1 MQRSSFP
8 LSASGFRRLRF
19 AGASLLALGM
29 ALGSGFGTANGQ
41 TPPAPAT
48 PATPA
53 SATPPTNDR
62 SRIEVRQE
70 ELRAIEQGLRLS
82 DEQRRKIETEL
93 EAIKTDRARLNTALV
108 ETTAK
113 VQAAETSISEV
124 ERRLESSVTAEQ
136 AIRKSLEARR
146 GVIAEILASLQRMG
160 RNPPPALLI
169 APEDILKAIRTSMM
183 LGGVVPELRAE
194 TQVLVNDL
202 NELVELRKAIAVE
215 RERLDGEVKTMAAER
230 QRLAGLI
237 DARQTAMGVTEQALT
252 TERGKAQQLSRQALD
267 LKDLIARME
276 GEVESARRAA
286 EAAQKAEAERQQMA
300 AIKPPDPRKPA
311 DSSRLQPAM
320 AFSEAK
326 NMLPMPVSGSIVKKF
341 GEPDGFGSAERGLYI
356 GTRPGAVVAS
366 PIDGWVLFS
375 GTFRTYGQLLIINAG
390 GGYYILLA
398 GMARNN
404 VEVGQFVLS
413 GEPVG
418 LMGDASARNA
428 AALAIGATQP
438 ILYVEFRKDGT
449 AIDSSPWWAKPV
461 AEKVRG

>member
-1 MQRSSFP
+1 MQRSPFL

-19 AGASLLALGM
+19 AGASVLALSV
-29 ALGSGFGTANGQ
+29 ALGFGLVAAKGQ
-41 TPPAPAT
+41 AQPAPAT
-48 PATPA
+48 PAP
-53 SATPPTNDR
+53 SATPAANER

-82 DEQRRKIETEL
+82 DEQRRKIEAEL

-215 RERLDGEVKTMAAER
+215 RERLDGEVRTMAAER

-286 EAAQKAEAERQQMA
+286 EAAQKAEAERQKMA

-341 GEPDGFGSAERGLYI
+341 GEPDGFGSAERGLYVA
-356 GTRPGAVVAS
+356 TRPGAVVAS

>member
-1 MQRSSFP
+1 MQRSPFL

-19 AGASLLALGM
+19 AGASVLALSV
-29 ALGSGFGTANGQ
+29 ALGFGLVAAKGQ
-41 TPPAPAT
+41 AQPAPAT
-48 PATPA
+48 PAP
-53 SATPPTNDR
+53 SATPAANER

-82 DEQRRKIETEL
+82 DEQRRKIEAEL

-237 DARQTAMGVTEQALT
+237 DARQTAMGATEQALT
-252 TERGKAQQLSRQALD
+252 SERGKAQQLSRQALD
-267 LKDLIARME
+267 HKDLIARME

-286 EAAQKAEAERQQMA
+286 EAAQKAEAERQKMA

-341 GEPDGFGSAERGLYI
+341 GEPDGFGSAERGLYVA
-356 GTRPGAVVAS
+356 TRPGAVVAS

>member
-1 MQRSSFP
+1 MQRSPFL

-19 AGASLLALGM
+19 AGASVLALSV
-29 ALGSGFGTANGQ
+29 ALGFGLVAAKGQ
-41 TPPAPAT
+41 AQPAPAT
-48 PATPA
+48 PAP
-53 SATPPTNDR
+53 SATPAANER

-82 DEQRRKIETEL
+82 DEQRRKIEAEL

-237 DARQTAMGVTEQALT
+237 DARQTAMGATEQALT
-252 TERGKAQQLSRQALD
+252 SERGKAQQLSRQALD

-286 EAAQKAEAERQQMA
+286 EAAQKAEAERQKMA

-341 GEPDGFGSAERGLYI
+341 GEPDGFGSAERGLYVA
-356 GTRPGAVVAS
+356 TRPGAVVAS

>member
-1 MQRSSFP
+1 MA
-8 LSASGFRRLRF
+8 LSV
-19 AGASLLALGM
+19 ALG
-29 ALGSGFGTANGQ
+29 FGLVAAKGQ
-41 TPPAPAT
+41 AQPAPAT
-48 PATPA
+48 PAP
-53 SATPPTNDR
+53 SATPAANER

-82 DEQRRKIETEL
+82 DEQRRKIEAEL

-237 DARQTAMGVTEQALT
+237 DARQTAMGATEQALT
-252 TERGKAQQLSRQALD
+252 SERGKAQQLSRQALD

-286 EAAQKAEAERQQMA
+286 EAAQKAEAERQKMA

-341 GEPDGFGSAERGLYI
+341 GEPDGFGSAERGLYVA
-356 GTRPGAVVAS
+356 TRPGAVVAS